1 MGVPRILDHIV
12 LAGPDL
18 AALVE
23 AFERATGAR
32 ATPGGRHPTG
42 TANALVACTRGGERV
57 RQYLELIGPDAEA
70 GRVAAEVPRFGIDQL
85 AAPRVA
91 SFAIA
96 PADLDATIERA
107 RAAGHDYGD
116 PEPLSRRTPD
126 GRELA
131 WRLGLPRDEQQPP
144 FLIDWG
150 TTPHP
155 ALDELPTVELVALR
169 RRTPDVEGESAR
181 LAALGVE
188 VGDGADA
195 LQVVHAETA
204 GFEFDVVVDGTA
216 VTVR

>member
-18 AALVE
+18 AALVDG
-23 AFERATGAR
+23 FERATGVR
-32 ATPGGRHPTG
+32 APAGGRHPSG
-42 TANALVACTRGGERV
+42 TANALVACTRGGARV

-70 GRVAAEVPRFGIDQL
+70 GWAAADVPRFGIDRL
-85 AAPRVA
+85 GEPRVA

-96 PADLDATIERA
+96 PDDLDTTIDRA
-107 RAAGHDYGD
+107 RAAGYDYGD
-116 PEPLSRRTPD
+116 AEPLSRSTPD

-131 WRLGLPRDEQQPP
+131 WRLGLPRDEAQPP

-155 ALDELPTVELVALR
+155 ALDELPTIELVALR
-169 RRTPDVEGESAR
+169 RLTPDVAGEAAR

-188 VGDGADA
+188 VGEGADA
-195 LQVVHAETA
+195 LEVVGAEAA
-204 GFEFDVVVDGTA
+204 GFEVELGVAGGTVVL
-216 VTVR
+216 R